1 MAGIVAP
8 VFSFLF
14 GIDAGSIEPDPPAFA
29 PLIAAPCREQG
40 YRSLLPL
47 RKERLNAF

>member
-14 GIDAGSIEPDPPAFA
+14 GIAAGSIESGPSLFA
-29 PLIAAPCREQG
+29 ALIAAPCREQG
-40 YRSLLPL
+40 YRS
-47 RKERLNAF
+47 